1 MVKSF
6 LHFSILVLIFLFIL
20 SETFT
25 SSFAQAIVDTNK
37 GNHINTKVG
46 LMDGNWVETVFLN
59 YGQVAD
65 WQNNQ
70 QGANGSW
77 PKGTNHTYIDGV
89 AIIVQAETQ
98 DPLGNF
104 IHPLET
110 NYYEFTRHD
119 PLTGVTYGW
128 WPLPGYANPNQSS
141 PARSDDPNT
150 WPDSWPDR
158 LSDWDGVW
166 NGYFGKGVINA
177 DLETFFVFDD
187 NEDRQYILSNQF
199 YPDTSDITRGGL
211 GIQIKAR
218 GFQWN
223 IPPVAD
229 VIFWHY
235 DIINMGTTDYNKI
248 LFAQYVDWAIGG
260 HGNSSNNA
268 GDYDELNDI
277 SYAWCECPNGGDPGG
292 WLPVGLSAYAFLE
305 SPGIPDDIDDNDT
318 DGLHDEKRDNEA
330 SVFIEDPNLDPYI
343 FNVFQDTTNFRE
355 FYGYSWRPHW
365 DADENG
371 NWVSYFD
378 SNENG
383 QYDEGEP
390 LNDDLGTD
398 GIGPGDE
405 GYIGPDPD
413 GTEGNGL
420 PDQGEPNFGML
431 DKDESDQLGLTGF
444 QIFAVHTYEL
454 HNDEQN
460 WEVLSDLPAPHGQS
474 LIGVNLA
481 NFFSS
486 YFFSLAGKT
495 TYSLMTGT
503 NQLAGETQRYSLAL
517 MFALSIEEI
526 FNVKRTIQKIYNNNY
541 QIDSTTSIE
550 DKHLS
555 VPSNYLLYQNY
566 PNPFNPITKIKYSI
580 PLSDNV
586 QIKVYDILGR
596 EIKTLLNEYKQAGT
610 YEIEFDASNFI
621 SGVYFYSMQAG
632 NYTATKKLILIK

>member
-1 MVKSF
+1 MGKYF
-6 LHFSILVLIFLFIL
+6 LHFSILVLIFSFIL

-46 LMDGNWVETVFLN
+46 IMNGNWVSTVFYN

-65 WQNNQ
+65 WLNDPSRS
-70 QGANGSW
+70 GVW
-77 PKGTNHTYIDGV
+77 PKGTNHTYIDGI

-110 NYYEFTRHD
+110 NYYDFTRHD

-199 YPDTSDITRGGL
+199 YPDTSDTSRGGL

-218 GFQWN
+218 GFQWK
-223 IPPVAD
+223 IPSVED

-235 DIINMGTTDYNKI
+235 NIINMGTTDYEKV
-248 LFAQYVDWAIGG
+248 LFAQYIDWCIGG
-260 HGNSSNNA
+260 HDNSSNNA
-268 GDYDELNDI
+268 GDYNDLLDI
-277 SYAWCECPNGGDPGG
+277 SYAWSTVPFGSPGN
-292 WLPVGLSAYAFLE
+292 WSPVGVAGYAFLE
-305 SPGIPDDIDDNDT
+305 SPGIPDDIEDNDT
-318 DGLHDEKRDNEA
+318 DGLHDERRDNEA
-330 SVFIEDPNLDPYI
+330 SVFIEDPNQDPYI
-343 FNVFQDTTNFRE
+343 LNVFQDTTNFRE

-378 SNENG
+378 LNGNG

-398 GIGPGDE
+398 GIGPGDP

-413 GTEGNGL
+413 ETEGNGI
-420 PDQGEPNFGML
+420 PNQGEPNFGIL
-431 DKDESDQLGLTGF
+431 DKDESDQLGLTGYTLF
-444 QIFAVHTYEL
+444 PVHTYEL
-454 HNDEQN
+454 IDDEEN
-460 WEVLSDLPAPHGQS
+460 WDVLTSLPQPPGS
-474 LIGVNLA
+474 LQGVNLA
-481 NFFSS
+481 NYFSS

-495 TYSLMTGT
+495 TYSIMTGT
-503 NQLAGETQRYSLAL
+503 NQLAGETQRYSMAL
-517 MFALSIEEI
+517 MFALNIEEV
-526 FNVKRTIQKIYNNNY
+526 FNIKRTIQKIYNNNY
-541 QIDSTTSIE
+541 QIDSTTSIV
-550 DKHLS
+550 DKHLNVS
-555 VPSNYLLYQNY
+555 SNYLLYQNY
-566 PNPFNPITKIKYSI
+566 PNPFNPITKIKYSL

-610 YEIEFDASNFI
+610 YEIEFDAGNLL
-621 SGVYFYSMQAG
+621 SGVYFYSIRAG

>member
-6 LHFSILVLIFLFIL
+6 LHFSILVLIFSFIL
-20 SETFT
+20 SETFS

-37 GNHINTKVG
+37 GNHINAKVG
-46 LMDGNWVETVFLN
+46 FMDGNWVSTVFYN

-65 WQNNQ
+65 WLNDPSRS
-70 QGANGSW
+70 GVW
-77 PKGTNHTYIDGV
+77 PKGTNHTYIDGI

-119 PLTGVTYGW
+119 PATGVTYGW

-166 NGYFGKGVINA
+166 NGYFGKGAINA

-199 YPDTSDITRGGL
+199 YPDTSDTSRGGL
-211 GIQIKAR
+211 GIQIKTR

-223 IPPVAD
+223 IPPVED

-260 HGNSSNNA
+260 HCNSSNNA
-268 GDYDELNDI
+268 GDYNELLDI
-277 SYAWCECPNGGDPGG
+277 SYAWSTVPFGCPGN
-292 WLPVGLSAYAFLE
+292 WSPVGVAGYAFLE
-305 SPGIPDDIDDNDT
+305 TPGIPDDSEDNDT
-318 DGLHDEKRDNEA
+318 DGLHDERRDNEA
-330 SVFIEDPNLDPYI
+330 SIFIEDPNQDPYI
-343 FNVFQDTTNFRE
+343 LNVFQDTTNFRE
-355 FYGYSWRPHW
+355 FYGYSWLPHW

-378 SNENG
+378 LNGNG

-413 GTEGNGL
+413 GTEGNGI
-420 PDQGEPNFGML
+420 PDQGEPNFGIL
-431 DKDESDQLGLTGF
+431 DKDESDQLGLTGYTLF
-444 QIFAVHTYEL
+444 PVHTYEL
-454 HNDEQN
+454 IDDEEN
-460 WEVLSDLPAPHGQS
+460 WDVLTSLPQPPGS
-474 LIGVNLA
+474 LQGVNLA
-481 NFFSS
+481 NYFSS

-495 TYSLMTGT
+495 TYSIMTGT
-503 NQLAGETQRYSLAL
+503 NQLAGETQRYSMAL
-517 MFALSIEEI
+517 MFALNIEEV
-526 FNVKRTIQKIYNNNY
+526 FNIKRTIQKIYNNNY
-541 QIDSTTSIE
+541 QIDSTTSIV

-555 VPSNYLLYQNY
+555 VSSNYLLYQNY
-566 PNPFNPITKIKYSI
+566 PNPFNPITKIKYSL

-610 YEIEFDASNFI
+610 YDIEFDANNLI
-621 SGVYFYSMQAG
+621 SGVYFYSIQAG